1 MINLECPANDWMC
14 PYFDNGRCTL
24 ETAKVDCE
32 FMAEE
37 EDEQSSFFIA
47 DKFSEFSDNFPYR
60 KGLPFYYII
69 KLKGLSRGFLKIFLF
84 YFFRKGV
91 DFPLHL

>member
-24 ETAKVDCE
+24 ETAKEDCE

-37 EDEQSSFFIA
+37 EDE
-47 DKFSEFSDNFPYR
+47 
-60 KGLPFYYII
+60 
-69 KLKGLSRGFLKIFLF
+69 
-84 YFFRKGV
+84 
-91 DFPLHL
+91 

>member
-1 MINLECPANDWMC
+1 MINLECPANDWFC

-37 EDEQSSFFIA
+37 EDE
-47 DKFSEFSDNFPYR
+47 
-60 KGLPFYYII
+60 
-69 KLKGLSRGFLKIFLF
+69 
-84 YFFRKGV
+84 
-91 DFPLHL
+91 

>member
-1 MINLECPANDWMC
+1 MLNLECPANDWLC

-37 EDEQSSFFIA
+37 EDEQSSFFTFARAQI
-47 DKFSEFSDNFPYR
+47 FYDNF
-60 KGLPFYYII
+60 I
-69 KLKGLSRGFLKIFLF
+69 KRG
-84 YFFRKGV
+84 
-91 DFPLHL
+91 

>member
-1 MINLECPANDWMC
+1 MINLECPVNDWMC

-37 EDEQSSFFIA
+37 EDE
-47 DKFSEFSDNFPYR
+47 
-60 KGLPFYYII
+60 
-69 KLKGLSRGFLKIFLF
+69 
-84 YFFRKGV
+84 
-91 DFPLHL
+91 

>member
-1 MINLECPANDWMC
+1 MINLECPVNDWMC

-37 EDEQSSFFIA
+37 EDEQSSFLLQVNFQNFQIILPIGRVSHFIV
-47 DKFSEFSDNFPYR
+47 S
-60 KGLPFYYII
+60 
-69 KLKGLSRGFLKIFLF
+69 
-84 YFFRKGV
+84 
-91 DFPLHL
+91 

>member
-1 MINLECPANDWMC
+1 MFQKPFSTKFIIKNGNIFSKIKLDKFSKVGYNIIRKREEVPKKIKSPKGGRKMINLECPANDWMC

-37 EDEQSSFFIA
+37 EDE
-47 DKFSEFSDNFPYR
+47 
-60 KGLPFYYII
+60 
-69 KLKGLSRGFLKIFLF
+69 
-84 YFFRKGV
+84 
-91 DFPLHL
+91 